1 MKPKLKFAFSATGLS
16 QHLSLLK
23 DFVQDFKD
31 LCSPETK
38 RKTAKSLSSLGHG
51 GSAKELEIHNT
62 IGEASQEVYEA
73 LKNACNKHI
82 EHHAHL
88 CVEVEQVSG
97 GTSSTPQFKFS
108 LAFASTAPSSEP
120 LWFAIETVMNEIV
133 LRKSQ
138 DSDSSSGDVTR
149 ALKRQFPCSEN
160 DPGPAEKTVKRK
172 KSVRILLPQ
181 TVAFGLAQVPPV
193 DQSCAMQNRING
205 DFCDFLRRCCRCPSQ
220 QNANIGI
227 LPTQTR
233 WKSLVYP
240 FEQDI
245 KSRRLRPIT
254 LRDLISSMSS
264 KQNRRIFS
272 TYQRLH
278 LAKVISVAF
287 LRHHSTHWG
296 NSYWE
301 SDSISFFDINDN
313 VTSADKPI
321 HLSSPHLNA
330 RICGSPENNLIKQ
343 RINTLGSRNAL
354 MFSLGVLLL
363 EIAYSRDWE
372 TLKKQT
378 CANTPSDVQYREFF
392 QARTI
397 AKRRGSSGMP
407 ERYHEVLQK
416 LIECDLGQG
425 DDLSKPEMQAAFQG
439 NVISPLEDLEDKI
452 KELRI
457 DGI

>member
-1 MKPKLKFAFSATGLS
+1 MKFAFSETGLS

-31 LCSPETK
+31 LCSPETT
-38 RKTAKSLSSLGHG
+38 RRTVKSVNGLGNK
-51 GSAKELEIHNT
+51 GSTKELELHNT

-88 CVEVEQVSG
+88 CVEVEQISG
-97 GTSSTPQFKFS
+97 SAASTPQFKFS
-108 LAFASTAPSSEP
+108 LAFASTATPSES
-120 LWFAIETVMNEIV
+120 LWFAIETVMNEIA

-138 DSDSSSGDVTR
+138 DGDPCYGDVTR
-149 ALKRQFPCSEN
+149 ALKRQFPCSED
-160 DPGPAEKTVKRK
+160 DPEPAEKTVKRK

-181 TVAFGLAQVPPV
+181 TIAFGLAQVPPV

-205 DFCDFLRRCCRCPSQ
+205 DFCDFLRRCCRWPTQ
-220 QNANIGI
+220 RIANIGI

-245 KSRRLRPIT
+245 KDRRLRPIT
-254 LRDLISSMSS
+254 LRGLVSSMSN
-264 KQNRRIFS
+264 KQNRRIFT

-278 LAKVISVAF
+278 LAKVMSVAF

-296 NSYWE
+296 SSYWE
-301 SDSISFFDINDN
+301 SDSIVFFDIDENA
-313 VTSADKPI
+313 TREDKPI

-330 RICGSPENNLIKQ
+330 RICGSTENNLMKQ

-378 CANTPSDVQYREFF
+378 CASTPSDGQYREFF

-407 ERYHEVLQK
+407 ERYHEVSQK

-439 NVISPLEDLEDKI
+439 NVISPLEDLENKI
-452 KELRI
+452 KELNI
-457 DGI
+457 DGL